1 MGTGYSIFSDEADI
15 REELRKVNQ
24 QLDDIKDMMR
34 ELQEIKELLQ
44 VIAASSNN

>member
-24 QLDDIKDMMR
+24 QLDEIKEMMR
-34 ELQEIKELLQ
+34 ELEEIKELLRI
-44 VIAASSNN
+44 IATSSSN

>member
-24 QLDDIKDMMR
+24 QLDEIKEMMR
-34 ELQEIKELLQ
+34 ELEEIKKLLRI
-44 VIAASSNN
+44 IAASSSN

>member
-24 QLDDIKDMMR
+24 QLDEIKEIMR
-34 ELQEIKELLQ
+34 ELEEIKELLRI
-44 VIAASSNN
+44 IAASSSN